1 MEGVIRLRVLAP
13 EDAMTLFLWDN
24 DPELRDAQES
34 ESPPTLLELQ
44 SFCLEGPR
52 ALEVHGQQ
60 RWIIEWNGESIGTIE
75 LFDYHSKHH
84 RAGIGIVIARKEYRN
99 QGLGTSV
106 LLEAEKLAQTFSIW
120 NLWAIISEDN
130 GASLRAFEKAGYEK
144 AGHLKNWLNLR
155 ERFFDGIIVQK
166 LLE

>member
-1 MEGVIRLRVLAP
+1 
-13 EDAMTLFLWDN
+13 
-24 DPELRDAQES
+24 
-34 ESPPTLLELQ
+34 
-44 SFCLEGPR
+44 
-52 ALEVHGQQ
+52 
-60 RWIIEWNGESIGTIE
+60 
-75 LFDYHSKHH
+75 
-84 RAGIGIVIARKEYRN
+84 VIARKEYRN

-106 LLEAEKLAQTFSIW
+106 LLEAETLAQTFSIW

-166 LLE
+166 LLA